1 MKTIFPTCDGRRAL
15 GCAVLFALAA
25 TTSVVAQAPS
35 TITQTF
41 NAEFPLAVS
50 GPDSVVLSPTWNVQL
65 WNGPWDLLGVE
76 TRLTVSISYL
86 GTVVSPAAD
95 QTFEARIGGR
105 FTLSNV
111 PGAGGAGFELLPTLS
126 ANGTTGAAFTPT
138 SIEGP
143 AGAPLTDSEQGSLP
157 AAIQS
162 YLGSGTVPFVL
173 SGTFLRTNA
182 DGAFS
187 DVTDSGASSEAV
199 FLNNPKVRSMEG
211 LQAYGMS
218 ATLLVIYS
226 VPESGVAGPVAGVLL
241 PAGLYLFWRRHRR
254 AVRQPRGEL

>member
-1 MKTIFPTCDGRRAL
+1 MKTISSICDGRRSL
-15 GCAVLFALAA
+15 GCAVLMALATVIPVA
-25 TTSVVAQAPS
+25 AQAPT

-41 NAEFPLAVS
+41 TAEFPLTVS
-50 GPDSVVLSPTWNVQL
+50 GPDGVVLSPDWNVQL
-65 WNGPWDLLGVE
+65 WDGPWDLLGVE

-126 ANGTTGAAFTPT
+126 ANGTTGAAFTPA

-187 DVTDSGASSEAV
+187 DVTDSGAGSEAV

-226 VPESGVAGPVAGVLL
+226 VPESGAAGPIAGLL
-241 PAGLYLFWRRHRR
+241 VPVGLYLFWRRHRR
-254 AVRQPRGEL
+254 SVRQPRSEL